1 MDINIPIPTRL
12 QLLGC
17 HKKFLIKLLVELI
30 INQRTLGGNKGAVG
44 VAVFLVPDIHDGLA
58 FFIHLIQHFYKI
70 LLIIAVVPIAFRN
83 LRLHLLEGGFDDIVH
98 FCDGDAL
105 PPQRA
110 CLILHEGADE
120 IQLLLCEF
128 YHGTISGF
136 INCNH
141 DLLHIPCFVG
151 MILFDDIHKPSSFF
165 GKK

>member
-70 LLIIAVVPIAFRN
+70 LLIIAVVPITFCNQRIDLFQRSFYN
-83 LRLHLLEGGFDDIVH
+83 VVHLSDGDQFLVHLL
-98 FCDGDAL
+98 
-105 PPQRA
+105 
-110 CLILHEGADE
+110 CLFFHKFTDKIP
-120 IQLLLCEF
+120 LC
-128 YHGTISGF
+128 
-136 INCNH
+136 
-141 DLLHIPCFVG
+141 P
-151 MILFDDIHKPSSFF
+151 
-165 GKK
+165 